1 MAKHVF
7 STLSADTTYADYIT
21 QPGVN
26 TIHKKVLVRGGAGV
40 ASQGNGPN
48 IYTPAGVRT
57 EVSDEDAAF
66 LCGHGMF
73 KFHQERGHVK
83 IESIARDADK
93 VAQKMDTDAGGKPK
107 TPADVAKEAAEAA
120 KQSGLTPNETLQ
132 AVTNKGK

>member
-1 MAKHVF
+1 MAKHVY
-7 STLSADTTYADYIT
+7 STLSTDTTYADWLT

-26 TIHKKVLVRGGAGV
+26 TIEKKVLVRGGAGV

-48 IYTPAGVRT
+48 IYTPFGVRT

-66 LCGHGMF
+66 LANHGMF

-93 VAQKMDTDAGGKPK
+93 VAQKMDADTGGKPK
-107 TPADVAKEAAEAA
+107 TPEDVAEDAA
-120 KQSGLTPNETLQ
+120 KAAKDSGLKPSETLH